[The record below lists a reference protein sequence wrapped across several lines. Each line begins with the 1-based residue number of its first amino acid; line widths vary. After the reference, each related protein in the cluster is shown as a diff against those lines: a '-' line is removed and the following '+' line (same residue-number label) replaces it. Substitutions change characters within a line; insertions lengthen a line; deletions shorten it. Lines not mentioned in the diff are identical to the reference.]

1 MQQHGVRFNHYDPAD
16 ERRRES
22 LLGLGNG
29 MLFVRASAPEAGLL
43 SLLGEDGAVA
53 AEPGARK
60 CSALHYAGTYRS
72 GLYNVLENKIDAQ
85 ASPVRMS
92 FMPRLPDATPLAVR
106 PRGDEWLS
114 PDFAKVLEYRHE
126 LDLEHALAY
135 RTLELAAGGRTTR
148 IVETRLV
155 SAAHPHLVLVR
166 WQVSPLDWSGTLEVG
181 AGIEGR
187 VRNTNVKRHAAY
199 IGRHVVDIDCAAYG
213 DDRLLLTARL
223 SGSAA
228 QLAVATR
235 IEIRAAGG
243 PPRAT
248 RHVECGVEAIAETHA
263 VSVDAG
269 HSVTIDKL
277 IAVHTSRDHTVMEV
291 AESALATLEHVADVD
306 ALIDAHRRAWR
317 ADWSMC
323 RIVADDPALTHQLDI
338 RFFHLLQALSPFAA
352 LQDAGMPARGWQEAY
367 HGHIFWDEIFA
378 APIFA
383 ARQPESAKT
392 PLLYRFRRL
401 GAAKQMAREA
411 RLAGAMFPWRSA
423 TTGYEETPRYQ
434 MNLVSGRWMR
444 DETRLERHVGAA
456 ICWNVR
462 TYFCATGDW
471 AFLSRY
477 GAPLV
482 VEIARFWASL
492 ARFDAARQRYTIG
505 GVVGPDEYHDGY
517 PWRDTAGLDNNA
529 YVNVMAVWSLLCAL
543 EVLARL
549 PADRRDALWAT
560 LALKQD
566 ELDRWND
573 MAQRMFVPFTNE
585 NVIAQ
590 FEGFDRL
597 LPYARASDARRA
609 GTRFDWALDA
619 RGDSTNRYQVA
630 KQPDVLMLTYL
641 LGDETLRALLE
652 RLGYAF
658 DDDRARRTIDY
669 YIERMT
675 HESTLSR
682 ISCAGALARIDPERS
697 WRYFVDA
704 LRVDV
709 DPQAGSSP
717 EEGLHL
723 GAFAAVL
730 DVLQRR
736 YVGLD
741 FDFDAIRLFP
751 ALPRALPPL
760 RFSFLYQCDRFSIET
775 SARGCVIA
783 SDEANGGA
791 VRVRCPAG
799 EKTLAPGESLAID
812 ARGAGE

>member
-1 MQQHGVRFNHYDPAD
+1 MSEQGVRFSRYDRAD

-43 SLLGEDGAVA
+43 SLLAEDGTVA
-53 AEPGARK
+53 AQPGAREY
-60 CSALHYAGTYRS
+60 AARHYAGTYRA
-72 GLYNVLENKIDAQ
+72 GVYNELENKIDAQ
-85 ASPVRMS
+85 STPVRMS

-106 PRGDEWLS
+106 PRGGQWLS

-135 RTLELAAGGRTTR
+135 RTLVLSAGGRTTR

-155 SAAHPHLVLVR
+155 SAAHPYFVLVR
-166 WQVSPLDWSGTLEVG
+166 WQVVPLDWSGTLEIG

-199 IGRHVVDIDCAAYG
+199 VGQHVAGIECEACG

-223 SGSAA
+223 SGSSVEI
-228 QLAVATR
+228 AVATR
-235 IEIRAAGG
+235 LEIETAGARSSAERRVEHAA
-243 PPRAT
+243 
-248 RHVECGVEAIAETHA
+248 EAIAEMHEA
-263 VSVDAG
+263 SVEAG
-269 HSVTIDKL
+269 RTLTIDKL
-277 IAVHTSRDHTVMEV
+277 IAVQTSRDHTVMGV
-291 AESALATLEHVADVD
+291 SNAALATLEHVADVD
-306 ALIDAHRRAWR
+306 ALIDAHQRAWH
-317 ADWSMC
+317 ADWSRC
-323 RIVADDPALTHQLDI
+323 RIVADDRDLTHQLDI

-352 LQDAGMPARGWQEAY
+352 LQDAGIPARGWQEAY

-383 ARQPESAKT
+383 VRQPETAKT

-401 GAAKQMAREA
+401 DAARQMAREA
-411 RLAGAMFPWRSA
+411 GLTGAMFPWRSA
-423 TTGYEETPRYQ
+423 TTGYEETPPYQ
-434 MNLVSGRWMR
+434 MNLVSGQWMR

-456 ICWNVR
+456 ICWNVW

-482 VEIARFWASL
+482 VEIARFWSSL
-492 ARFDAARQRYTIG
+492 ASFDDTRKRYTIG

-517 PWRDTAGLDNNA
+517 PWRDTPGLDDNA

-549 PADRRDALWAT
+549 PAGRRDALCVT
-560 LALKQD
+560 LALTND
-566 ELDRWND
+566 ELARWED
-573 MAQRMFVPFTNE
+573 IARRMFVPFTHE

-597 LPYARASDARRA
+597 LPYEQAIEARQAD
-609 GTRFDWALDA
+609 TRLDWALDA

-630 KQPDVLMLTYL
+630 KQPDVLMLNYL
-641 LGDETLRALLE
+641 LGDDTLQALLQ

-658 DDDRARRTIDY
+658 DDDAARRTVGY
-669 YIERMT
+669 YIDRMT

-682 ISCAGALARIDPERS
+682 ISCAGALARIDSDRS
-697 WRYFVDA
+697 WQYFVDA

-717 EEGLHL
+717 QEGLHL

-741 FDFDAIRLFP
+741 FDFDAIRIFP

-760 RFSFLYQCDRFSIET
+760 HFSFLYRCDRFSIET
-775 SARGCVIA
+775 SARNCIIA
-783 SDEANGGA
+783 SDGANRAA
-791 VRVRCPAG
+791 VRVRSPAG
-799 EKTLAPGESLAID
+799 DETISPGGSLTIESRH
-812 ARGAGE
+812 AR